1 MENKQY
7 SPNEVLPHAAP
18 MVLISSIES
27 YDLDKCSLASIV
39 NVSKD
44 DIFFDRNLDGV
55 PPYVALEYMAQ
66 TIGCFAGILERQRG
80 IAPKVGFIVG
90 TRSMTTYVDRFCNNE
105 SYRISVKQLF
115 LDDGLA
121 SFDCSVHRK
130 ETSQCCSKA
139 IVNVYLPEDI
149 NNFVE
154 GIAKGCN

>member
-1 MENKQY
+1 MENMQY
-7 SPNEVLPHAAP
+7 SPSEVLPHTAP

-27 YDLDKCSLASIV
+27 YDLDKCSLVSIV
-39 NVSKD
+39 NISKD

-66 TIGCFAGILERQRG
+66 AIGCFAGILERQRG
-80 IAPKVGFIVG
+80 IAPKVGFVVG
-90 TRSMTTYVDRFCNNE
+90 TRSMTTCVDKFCNNE
-105 SYRISVKQLF
+105 SYRISVNQLF

-121 SFDCSVHRK
+121 SFDCLVSGK

-154 GIAKGCN
+154 GIAKGSN

>member
-1 MENKQY
+1 MKNKIY
-7 SPNEVLPHAAP
+7 SPSEVLPHGAP
-18 MVLISSIES
+18 MILISSIES
-27 YDLDKCSLASIV
+27 YDLDECSLISTI

-44 DIFFDRNLDGV
+44 DIFFDKNLDGV

-80 IAPKVGFIVG
+80 IAPKVGFVVG
-90 TRSMTTYVDRFCNNE
+90 TRSMGIYVDKFCENK
-105 SYRISVKQLF
+105 SYSVFVKQVF

-121 SFDCSVHRK
+121 SFDCSVFCK

-149 NNFVE
+149 SDFIESEVKDGN
-154 GIAKGCN
+154 